1 MIFAKLDIMIEPLN
15 YEKEIASNVFI
26 SISKD
31 STIRIFVV
39 FLDHY
44 SSVIPV

>member
-1 MIFAKLDIMIEPLN
+1 MIFAKVDIMIEPLN
-15 YEKEIASNVFI
+15 YEKEVVSNVFI